1 MEQKAVNPKNIEKVQ
16 ELKERLDQAKS
27 ILLVDYKGISVKQD
41 THLRRKLRDNNVD
54 YFVEKNTLIKLA
66 TKDLSIDGLDEFLVG
81 PTAVAVSKE
90 DEIIPTKIISEFM
103 KTLPEEVEFYSF
115 KAGIID
121 DQLMNVQELERI
133 VKLPSKQ
140 ELLAQIVAG
149 LNSPISGLVYTLNGI
164 LQKLVFVFAEIKNK
178 KQL

>member
-1 MEQKAVNPKNIEKVQ
+1 MCI
-16 ELKERLDQAKS
+16 
-27 ILLVDYKGISVKQD
+27 
-41 THLRRKLRDNNVD
+41 RDR
-54 YFVEKNTLIKLA
+54 
-66 TKDLSIDGLDEFLVG
+66 
-81 PTAVAVSKE
+81 SKE

-103 KTLPEEVEFYSF
+103 KTLPEEVEFYTF

-121 DQLMNVQELERI
+121 DQLMNVQELEGI